1 MARFEDNEKY
11 ILKCCGHFDVA
22 LKMTLKN
29 SKTGVTSPMFVGKG
43 SPKQVSFF
51 FFTAMSSVLLVNSL
65 PSIFLN
71 HISCFIKVSSYFAG
85 KGGS

>member
-51 FFTAMSSVLLVNSL
+51 FYSDEFCFTSKFVAKYFFKSHLL
-65 PSIFLN
+65 F
-71 HISCFIKVSSYFAG
+71 H
-85 KGGS
+85 